1 MRIGEKGYIEG
12 APDLVAETA
21 SSSASYDLGD
31 KLQAYRRNGG
41 REYVVWR
48 VLDRQ
53 IDWFILHQ
61 DRYEPLDAAA
71 DGILRGTV
79 FPGLWLDPAT
89 LIRGLRPRPARREL
103 PRARRLRGP
112 PGAGPPRLNRRPLDR
127 LNGPRHLFWTRSS
140 PIPGPIHA
148 PTAAVGVSVGIRP
161 RHSIT

>member
-1 MRIGEKGYIEG
+1 VRIGEKGYIEG

-89 LIRGLRPRPARREL
+89 LIRGDVNAVFALVQHGVNSPEHAAFVARLER
-103 PRARRLRGP
+103 
-112 PGAGPPRLNRRPLDR
+112 DR
-127 LNGPRHLFWTRSS
+127 L
-140 PIPGPIHA
+140 A
-148 PTAAVGVSVGIRP
+148 
-161 RHSIT
+161 